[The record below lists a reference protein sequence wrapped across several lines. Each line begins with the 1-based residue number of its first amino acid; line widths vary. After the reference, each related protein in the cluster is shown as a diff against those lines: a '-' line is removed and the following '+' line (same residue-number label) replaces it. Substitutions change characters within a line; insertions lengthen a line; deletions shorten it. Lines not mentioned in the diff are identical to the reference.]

1 MARRGRPPSARGIVP
16 FDVLAYSP
24 PNHAVLDTS
33 YVVEALLS
41 GQTHHRP
48 CAEALE
54 HVVELSDRVS
64 YSSLLEL
71 ELVEAC
77 YQVALRDQYGK
88 RWKQARRDGRAR
100 RRAARIAEQALEAW
114 SDLVDLGFQR
124 VEASVIAGEVP
135 ELMHRYALGS
145 YDAVHA
151 ATAFTVGA
159 DGLLALDT
167 AFAGI
172 PQSRLIIHTV
182 SAKAPRMRA
191 MRGSK

>member
-1 MARRGRPPSARGIVP
+1 VPRRGRPPSTRGIVP

-41 GQTHHRP
+41 GQTYHEA

-54 HVVELSDRVS
+54 RVVELSSRVS

-71 ELVEAC
+71 ELVEAG
-77 YQVALRDQYGK
+77 YQVALRDQYGRHWK
-88 RWKQARRDGRAR
+88 RARRDGRAR
-100 RRAARIAEQALEAW
+100 RRAARIAEEALDAW
-114 SDLVDLGFQR
+114 SELAHLGFHR
-124 VEASVIAGEVP
+124 IEASRVGGAVP
-135 ELMHRYALGS
+135 GLMQRYALGS

-151 ATAFTVGA
+151 ATALEVDA

-172 PQSRLIIHTV
+172 PQSRLTIHTV
-182 SAKAPRMRA
+182 SAKASRMRA
-191 MRGSK
+191 IRASS

>member
-1 MARRGRPPSARGIVP
+1 MPRRGRPPSARGIVP

-24 PNHAVLDTS
+24 PDHAVLDTS
-33 YVVEALLS
+33 FVVEALLS
-41 GQTHHRP
+41 GQTHHHA
-48 CAEALE
+48 CAAALE
-54 HVVELSDRVS
+54 HVVGLSSRIS

-71 ELVEAC
+71 ELIEAG

-100 RRAARIAEQALEAW
+100 RRASRIAEQALEAW
-114 SDLVDLGFQR
+114 SELADLGFER
-124 VEASVIAGEVP
+124 VEVSRVAGVVP
-135 ELMHRYALGS
+135 DLMHRYALGS

-151 ATAFTVGA
+151 ATALEISA
-159 DGLLALDT
+159 DGLLALDM

-172 PQSRLIIHTV
+172 PESRLIIHTV

-191 MRGSK
+191 VRATR

>member
-1 MARRGRPPSARGIVP
+1 MPRRGRAPSTRGIVP

-24 PNHAVLDTS
+24 PDHAVLDTS

-41 GQTHHRP
+41 GQAHHKA
-48 CAEALE
+48 CATALE
-54 HVVELSDRVS
+54 HVVELSSRVS

-71 ELVEAC
+71 ELVEAG
-77 YQVALRDQYGK
+77 YQVALRDQYGR

-100 RRAARIAEQALEAW
+100 RRASRIAEEAIAAW
-114 SDLVDLGFQR
+114 SELTNLGFER
-124 VEASVIAGEVP
+124 VEASRVAGAVP
-135 ELMHRYALGS
+135 DLMHRYALGS

-151 ATAFTVGA
+151 ATAFAIGA

-172 PQSRLIIHTV
+172 PRSRLIIHTV
-182 SAKAPRMRA
+182 SAKASRMRA
-191 MRGSK
+191 IRAHG